1 MLILIRSARLNPNG
15 VTCVALD
22 LSCTIVRETENE
34 LPSELN
40 HNPPYEVQAGDFSR
54 EFVEHIS
61 KTQDEPRWMR
71 ERRLAAY
78 DIYDRLPI
86 PKMPNED
93 TWRRTTDMHVQ
104 DYWRRTDLRRFK
116 LDQYHPIS
124 LSPSES
130 AEHAPLPDGLAGRLA
145 SLNGEPGQI
154 VQQDGVVRNVALAED
169 LERKGVY
176 FADMNTA
183 LKERPELVESYFM
196 TKAVPVD
203 WNKFDALHGAFWQ
216 GGYLLHVPQGVVLE
230 VPLRVFVALSE
241 AGRTDLSHTLI
252 IADEGSQVTVL
263 EEQLSADADTP
274 GLHCGVVEILVADNA
289 HVNYVGVQRWNLR
302 TWNFSTQRA
311 LIGRDAQLR
320 WVSSA
325 LGSHVSKLNQLSVL
339 EKPGSHVEMLGLT
352 FTHARQHLDIHTYQD
367 HQAPHTTSDLLY
379 RTVLKDRSRSVWA
392 GMIHVHPG
400 GLHTDAYQKN
410 DNLMLSD
417 HARADPLPGL
427 EILASEGIRCTHGAT
442 AGPIDK
448 DHIFYLMSRGL
459 SYDTAER
466 LIVDGFFEPVMQ
478 RISLESVRTQLL
490 DSIDRKLAM

>member
-1 MLILIRSARLNPNG
+1 M
-15 VTCVALD
+15 
-22 LSCTIVRETENE
+22 
-34 LPSELN
+34 PSELN
-40 HNPPYEVQAGDFSR
+40 HNPAYDVQAGDFSR

-78 DIYDRLPI
+78 DVYDRLPV
-86 PKMPNED
+86 PRTPNED
-93 TWRRTTDMHVQ
+93 TWKRTTDMHVQ
-104 DYWRRTDLRRFK
+104 DYWRRTDLRPLK
-116 LDQYHPIS
+116 LQQYQPIA

-130 AEHAPLPDGLAGRLA
+130 AEYAPLPDALTDLLALF
-145 SLNGEPGQI
+145 NEEPMPGQI
-154 VQQDGVVRNVALAED
+154 VQQDGIVRNFVLSEE

-196 TKAVPVD
+196 TKAVPVS

-216 GGYLLHVPQGVVLE
+216 GGYLLHVPKGVTLE
-230 VPLRVFVALSE
+230 IPLRVFIALSE
-241 AGRTDLSHTLI
+241 ARRADLSHTLI
-252 IADEGSQVTVL
+252 IADPGSQVTVL
-263 EEQLSADADTP
+263 EEQLSTDTDAT
-274 GLHCGVVEILVADNA
+274 GLHCGAVEIFVADNA

-302 TWNFSTQRA
+302 VWNFSTQRA
-311 LIGRDAQLR
+311 IIGRDAQLR

-325 LGSHVSKLNQLSVL
+325 LGSRVSKLNQESML
-339 EKPGSHVEMLGLT
+339 EKTGSHVEMLGLT

-400 GLHTDAYQKN
+400 GQHTDAYQKN

-448 DHIFYLMSRGL
+448 NHIFYLMSRGL

-478 RISLESVRTQLL
+478 RVSLESVRTQLL
-490 DSIDRKLAM
+490 HSIDRKLAM

>member
-1 MLILIRSARLNPNG
+1 M
-15 VTCVALD
+15 
-22 LSCTIVRETENE
+22 ENE

-71 ERRLAAY
+71 DRRLAAY
-78 DIYDRLPI
+78 DVYDRLPI
-86 PKMPNED
+86 PKTPNED
-93 TWRRTTDMHVQ
+93 TWKRTTDMHVQ
-104 DYWRRTDLRRFK
+104 DYWRRTDLRPFK
-116 LDQYHPIS
+116 LHRYHPIS
-124 LSPSES
+124 LAPSDS
-130 AEHAPLPDGLAGRLA
+130 AEHAPLPDTLTDLLALF
-145 SLNGEPGQI
+145 NGEPVPGQI
-154 VQQDGVVRNVALAED
+154 VQQDGIVRNFALSEEF
-169 LERKGVY
+169 ERKGVY

-183 LKERPELVESYFM
+183 LKERPELIESYFM

-216 GGYLLHVPQGVVLE
+216 GGYLLHVPKDVVLE

-241 AGRTDLSHTLI
+241 TGRADLSHTLI
-252 IADEGSQVTVL
+252 IAEPGSQVTVL
-263 EEQLSADADTP
+263 EEQLSTDTDTP
-274 GLHCGVVEILVADNA
+274 GLHCGAVEILVADNA

-302 TWNFSTQRA
+302 VWNFSTQRA

-325 LGSHVSKLNQLSVL
+325 LGSRVSKLNQLSVL
-339 EKPGSHVEMLGLT
+339 EKPGSHSEMLGLT

-400 GLHTDAYQKN
+400 GQHTDAYQKN

-490 DSIDRKLAM
+490 HSIDRKLTM

>member
-1 MLILIRSARLNPNG
+1 M
-15 VTCVALD
+15 
-22 LSCTIVRETENE
+22 
-34 LPSELN
+34 
-40 HNPPYEVQAGDFSR
+40 
-54 EFVEHIS
+54 
-61 KTQDEPRWMR
+61 
-71 ERRLAAY
+71 
-78 DIYDRLPI
+78 
-86 PKMPNED
+86 
-93 TWRRTTDMHVQ
+93 
-104 DYWRRTDLRRFK
+104 
-116 LDQYHPIS
+116 
-124 LSPSES
+124 
-130 AEHAPLPDGLAGRLA
+130 
-145 SLNGEPGQI
+145 
-154 VQQDGVVRNVALAED
+154 QQDGIVRNVALAED

-216 GGYLLHVPQGVVLE
+216 GGYLLHIPQGVVVE

-252 IADEGSQVTVL
+252 IADEGSQITVL
-263 EEQLSADADTP
+263 EEHLSGDTDTP
-274 GLHCGVVEILVADNA
+274 GLHCGAVEILVADNA

-311 LIGRDAQLR
+311 IIGRDAQLR

-325 LGSHVSKLNQLSVL
+325 LGSRVSKLNQLSVL

-400 GLHTDAYQKN
+400 GQHTDAYQKN

-448 DHIFYLMSRGL
+448 DQVFYLMSRGL
-459 SYDTAER
+459 SHDAAER

-478 RISLESVRTQLL
+478 RIALDSVRSQLQQ
-490 DSIDRKLAM
+490 SIDHKLAM

>member
-1 MLILIRSARLNPNG
+1 MS
-15 VTCVALD
+15 
-22 LSCTIVRETENE
+22 
-34 LPSELN
+34 SELN
-40 HNPPYEVQAGDFSR
+40 QNPPYEVQAGDFSR

-71 ERRLAAY
+71 DRRLAAY
-78 DIYDRLPI
+78 DVYDHLPI
-86 PKMPNED
+86 PKTPNED
-93 TWRRTTDMHVQ
+93 TWKRTTDMHVQ
-104 DYWRRTDLRRFK
+104 DYWRRTDLRPFK
-116 LDQYHPIS
+116 LDRYHPIS

-130 AEHAPLPDGLAGRLA
+130 AEGAPLLDELANRLG

-154 VQQDGVVRNVALAED
+154 VQQDGVVRKVALSED
-169 LERKGVY
+169 LERKGIY

-216 GGYLLHVPQGVVLE
+216 GGYLLHVPKGVVLE

-241 AGRTDLSHTLI
+241 AGQTDLSHTLI

-263 EEQLSADADTP
+263 EEHLSGDADTP
-274 GLHCGVVEILVADNA
+274 GLHCGAVEIFVADNA

-302 TWNFSTQRA
+302 VWNFSTQRA
-311 LIGRDAQLR
+311 IIGRDAQLR

-325 LGSHVSKLNQLSVL
+325 LGSRVSKLNQVSVL
-339 EKPGSHVEMLGLT
+339 EKPGSHAEMLGLT

-400 GLHTDAYQKN
+400 GQHTDAYQKN

-448 DHIFYLMSRGL
+448 DQVFYLMSRGL
-459 SYDTAER
+459 SHDAAER

-478 RISLESVRTQLL
+478 RIALDSVRSQLQQ
-490 DSIDRKLAM
+490 SIDHKLAM

>member
-1 MLILIRSARLNPNG
+1 M
-15 VTCVALD
+15 
-22 LSCTIVRETENE
+22 ENE

-71 ERRLAAY
+71 DRRLAAY
-78 DIYDRLPI
+78 DIYNRLPI
-86 PKMPNED
+86 PKTPNED
-93 TWRRTTDMHVQ
+93 TWKRTTDMHVQ
-104 DYWRRTDLRRFK
+104 DYWRRTDLRPFK
-116 LDQYHPIS
+116 LDRYHPIS
-124 LSPSES
+124 LLPSES
-130 AEHAPLPDGLAGRLA
+130 AEAAPLPDALADRLA

-154 VQQDGVVRNVALAED
+154 VQQDGVVRNVALSED
-169 LERKGVY
+169 LERKGIY

-216 GGYLLHVPQGVVLE
+216 GGYLLHVPKGVVLE

-263 EEQLSADADTP
+263 EEHLSGDADTP
-274 GLHCGVVEILVADNA
+274 GLHCGAVEIFVADNA

-302 TWNFSTQRA
+302 VWNFSTQRA
-311 LIGRDAQLR
+311 MIGRDAQLR
-320 WVSSA
+320 WVSGT
-325 LGSHVSKLNQLSVL
+325 LGSRVSKLNQVSVL
-339 EKPGSHVEMLGLT
+339 EKPGSHAEMLGLT

-400 GLHTDAYQKN
+400 GQHTDAYQKN

-442 AGPIDK
+442 AGPIDQ
-448 DHIFYLMSRGL
+448 DQVFYLMSRGL
-459 SYDTAER
+459 SHDAAER

-478 RISLESVRTQLL
+478 RISLDSVRSQLQQ
-490 DSIDRKLAM
+490 SIDHKLAM